1 MSREIARQGRRLE
14 LQPLS
19 SRSFIIYRSLLL
31 TSLSETYL
39 LAGRT
44 DDATHR
50 AQEALRVSCDRGE
63 RGVRAHAIRL
73 LGEIAAHRDPAGV
86 AQAEAH
92 YRDAHALATDLGM
105 RPLAAHCHLGLG
117 QLYRRT
123 RDSAK
128 AKEHLTT
135 AATMYREMGMNFW
148 LEKAEA
154 ALGPPHTNSP

>member
-1 MSREIARQGRRLE
+1 M
-14 LQPLS
+14 
-19 SRSFIIYRSLLL
+19 
-31 TSLSETYL
+31 
-39 LAGRT
+39 
-44 DDATHR
+44 
-50 AQEALRVSCDRGE
+50 
-63 RGVRAHAIRL
+63 RAHAIRL

-128 AKEHLTT
+128 AKEHLTP